1 MIAMI
6 KFRSILVIFL
16 SVLCLSEIVAYESS
30 VRIVSSDF
38 TITDRDYMHRYWDR
52 SFYSGRESP
61 IFTRYG
67 ATGSDRYVSLSNFK
81 TTGVSNLDLAFSKR
95 KMSFSLTEPN
105 DGGIMDQESYQEFG
119 ECPDFDTPVGD
130 AIMPMLVL
138 LGIFVGIRYLLAHLR
153 P

>member
-1 MIAMI
+1 MI

-16 SVLCLSEIVAYESS
+16 SMFSLSEMAAYESS
-30 VRIVSSDF
+30 VSLVSSDF
-38 TITDRDYMHRYWDR
+38 TITDRDYSHRYGGRWDL
-52 SFYSGRESP
+52 GHESP
-61 IFTRYG
+61 INIRYG
-67 ATGSDRYVSLSNFK
+67 TINSDRYVSLSNFK